1 MSAVMLGLL
10 CAMGCTD
17 KHRDPKPLI
26 LPSDRWTAAMTLFH
40 RKMCVLQDA
49 LYAGLHP
56 PEEQTDENLSNRL
69 ARKNFSGTNC
79 VFDRTAVRIQ
89 DGLNSNARLQ

>member
-40 RKMCVLQDA
+40 RTMCVLQAA

>member
-26 LPSDRWTAAMTLFH
+26 LPSDR
-40 RKMCVLQDA
+40 CVLQDA

-89 DGLNSNARLQ
+89 DGLNSNARSQ